1 MRCAVHVPSLAT
13 LAVSSVL
20 GIVGCGGGGDD
31 GADAGLSPVAA
42 EGRRISR
49 DSGCAGCHGADGQ
62 GGLGPAWTG
71 LYNSTIT
78 LEDGSTVV
86 ADDAYLQRA
95 ITDPAAE
102 KVAGFTVAM
111 QENELSAEDVEAVVA
126 YIRELAAAEPG

>member
-1 MRCAVHVPSLAT
+1 MRSAVHVPSLAA
-13 LAVSSVL
+13 LALSSVL
-20 GIVGCGGGGDD
+20 GIVGCGGGDD

-42 EGRRISR
+42 EGRRIST

-71 LYNSTIT
+71 LYNSTVT